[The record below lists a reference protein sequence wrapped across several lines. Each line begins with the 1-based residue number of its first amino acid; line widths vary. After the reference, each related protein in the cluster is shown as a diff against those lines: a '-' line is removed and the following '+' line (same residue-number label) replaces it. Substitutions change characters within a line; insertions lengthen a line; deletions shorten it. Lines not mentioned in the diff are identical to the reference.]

1 MPRAARSIVVG
12 SRTCMMC
19 GGLFAASLFKCTHC
33 GFWQTG
39 DASNEQLSS
48 EAHDIRNDGSVL
60 LEDIDDAAIERVS
73 IGLLDAC
80 LDGGIVRSD
89 VILIGGG
96 PGAGKSTLMLQTA
109 AEFCKHGPCMYIS
122 AEEDVKA
129 IKMRAKRLAVQT
141 QRRLRLLPALS
152 GVANIG
158 AMLMA
163 HRPKFIIADSLDAL
177 SGHNDD
183 EEVMILTILKKY
195 CVELQAPALV
205 ISQVNKAGD
214 YGGLK
219 AKQHAVDVLLTFDAD
234 PVERSAPDDDG
245 VEEFIRVMET
255 IKNRSGRAGIQQ
267 LFEMTKLGLVPA
279 LPPDPEGDDPDGSDS
294 EDDE

>member
-1 MPRAARSIVVG
+1 MAVIAIA
-12 SRTCMMC
+12 SRTCNLC
-19 GGLFAASLFKCTHC
+19 GGKFPATKAKCVHC
-33 GFWQTG
+33 GHWQFG
-39 DASNEQLSS
+39 DIPITDDVPP
-48 EAHDIRNDGSVL
+48 HDVRNDGSVL
-60 LEDIDDAAIERVS
+60 LEDIDDSAIERVDAG
-73 IGLLDAC
+73 ILNAC

-96 PGAGKSTLMLQTA
+96 PGAGKSTAMLQI
-109 AEFCKHGPCMYIS
+109 AEKLCEQGHVMYIS

-129 IKMRAKRLAVQT
+129 IKMRAKRLGVKT
-141 QRRLRLLPALS
+141 RRRLRLLPALS

-158 AMLMA
+158 SMLMA
-163 HRPKFIIADSLDAL
+163 HKPKFIIADSLDAL

-183 EEVMILTILKKY
+183 EEVAILTILKKY
-195 CVELQAPALV
+195 CVELQAPAIV

-234 PVERSAPDDDG
+234 PVERSAPDEDG

-279 LPPDPEGDDPDGSDS
+279 LDPDGDAPDGDEEDSD
-294 EDDE
+294 